1 MTEST
6 FVLRIKR
13 QENPN
18 SSPYW
23 EEFELPYKAHHNIV
37 SMLMEIRRNPVNRQ
51 GNRTMPVVFDANCL
65 EEVCGACT
73 MLVNGR
79 VRQACSALAQDLPPI
94 TTLEPMSKFPLIRDL
109 WVDRSIM
116 FDYLKR
122 AKSWVPIDG
131 TYDLGPGPR
140 ISAEVQQFAYVFSR
154 CMTCGCC
161 LEACPQVNSH
171 SKYMGPQVIGQ
182 VFLMGQ
188 HPDQRDES
196 RRASRSSYGHRWAH
210 GLRELSELRRGVPEG
225 NSPYLCDCFA
235 ELGRHQE
242 MASQYQP
249 REKVRGRGTGLQTAE
264 TLRVP
269 GPSSHRRMRSR
280 FRRIYAN
287 PADRRACHCKTPREG
302 A

>member
-13 QENPN
+13 QDNPK

-51 GNRTMPVVFDANCL
+51 AKRTMPVVFDANCL

-188 HPDQRDES
+188 HPTSAMNQDE
-196 RRASRSSYGHRWAH
+196 RLEALMGIG
-210 GLRELSELRRGVPEG
+210 GLMDCG
-225 NSPYLCDCFA
+225 NSQNCDEVCPKGIPLTYAIASLNWDATKKWLRNISREEKLAVEKLASLWRPALA
-235 ELGRHQE
+235 EG
-242 MASQYQP
+242 
-249 REKVRGRGTGLQTAE
+249 
-264 TLRVP
+264 
-269 GPSSHRRMRSR
+269 
-280 FRRIYAN
+280 
-287 PADRRACHCKTPREG
+287 
-302 A
+302 